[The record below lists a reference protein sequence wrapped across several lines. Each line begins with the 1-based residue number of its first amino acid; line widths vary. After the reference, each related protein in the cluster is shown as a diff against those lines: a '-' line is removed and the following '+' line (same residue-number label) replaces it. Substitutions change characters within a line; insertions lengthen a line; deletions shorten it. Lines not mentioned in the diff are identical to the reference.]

1 MPLPESLAH
10 FLQSHGVDPS
20 VYDYC
25 GQLPRYI
32 RLNPRHDGPAALRSL
47 EAELGVTHE
56 PVPWLP
62 GFYKLPGEARIASSA
77 AYRTGAIHGI
87 DAASGAAVAAL
98 DPQPGEHILEL
109 CTAPGG
115 KLCMIADTLDGRGSA
130 TGVDN
135 SQERLAACRSV
146 VRKYRSPACRL
157 FRADGT
163 TFSEP
168 PPRAGA
174 PQEKGSQRSRARKRS
189 RAAEA
194 GGAPVLVW
202 SSCPHPREAAGRAL
216 HEERATTGVSAVE
229 EAQAPLYDRV
239 LVDVECTHD
248 GSIRHIAKFQE
259 HGWGGFEAK
268 FLSRLGELG
277 GLQRALL
284 RQGFAMLRPG
294 GTLVYS
300 TCSMTRAQN
309 EDVVEW
315 LLVHEPRATTAPIQ
329 QAGGWPCTA
338 GGVPHSQLMR
348 RNTA

>member
-77 AYRTGAIHGI
+77 VYRTGAIHGI

-98 DPQPGEHILEL
+98 DPQPG
-109 CTAPGG
+109 G

-130 TGVDN
+130 TG
-135 SQERLAACRSV
+135 
-146 VRKYRSPACRL
+146 
-157 FRADGT
+157 
-163 TFSEP
+163 EP

-174 PQEKGSQRSRARKRS
+174 PQPPQEKGSQRSRARKRS

-202 SSCPHPREAAGRAL
+202 SSCPHPRQAAGRAL
-216 HEERATTGVSAVE
+216 REERRVGGGRGAGAAIRTG
-229 EAQAPLYDRV
+229 L
-239 LVDVECTHD
+239 LVDVECHDD

-300 TCSMTRAQN
+300 TCSMTSDCA
-309 EDVVEW
+309 
-315 LLVHEPRATTAPIQ
+315 IQ

-338 GGVPHSQLMR
+338 GGVPHSVRLDPRTSDTSALFICKIVKGSSSIAIGREGGRGLM
-348 RNTA
+348 AESDE